1 LRTVLN
7 DLKRRLFWI
16 FARSCFALYGWFPL
30 FGTLRASLGVIYRD
44 GKFLVIH
51 RNDGRGMSLPGG
63 LSGWKEAEEKTLERE
78 VLEETGMTVTGK
90 ELVLRFYSEVE
101 FPCTVSLFAVQATGE
116 VKDSW
121 EGSPRW
127 MTVNEMAPQFVES
140 QQPALDVMR
149 KMSTKSQTIPGGQNE
164 N

>member
-1 LRTVLN
+1 VLD
-7 DLKRRLFWI
+7 DLKRRFFWI
-16 FARSCFALYGWFPL
+16 FARTCFALYGWFPL
-30 FGTLRASLGVIYRD
+30 FGTLRASLGILHRD

-51 RNDGRGMSLPGG
+51 RNDGRGICLPGG
-63 LSGWKEAEEKTLERE
+63 LSGWREAAEKTLERE

-90 ELVLRFYSEVE
+90 ELLLRFFSEVD
-101 FPCTVSLFAVQATGE
+101 FPCTVSLFEVRATGE

-127 MTVNEMAPQFVES
+127 MTVDEMAPQFVES
-140 QQPALDVMR
+140 QQPALEVMR
-149 KMSTKSQTIPGGQNE
+149 KMSTKSQTIPGGQSE